1 MIVSVILAHPYDKSF
16 NYGIKDQVLKT
27 LEELGHEVNF
37 HDLYSENFNPVMT
50 SFELEN
56 SYSQDTLVEL
66 HCKEIVKAEGIII
79 IHPNW
84 WGQPPAILKGWVD
97 RVLRYN
103 LAYKDI
109 IRDDGKVE
117 VVGLLT
123 TNQVVIINTGNT
135 DEDSENNIFLDP
147 LETLWK
153 NCIFGFC
160 GAKSVHRMLL
170 RIVAESTPEIRAGW
184 LLDIDKTLRDLL

>member
-1 MIVSVILAHPYDKSF
+1 MKVSVILAHPYDKSF

-27 LEELGHEVNF
+27 LNELGHEVYF

-50 SFELEN
+50 GFELEN
-56 SYSQDTLVEL
+56 GYSQDPLVEE
-66 HCKEIVKAEGIII
+66 HCKEIIQADGIVI

-109 IRDDGKVE
+109 IKADGKVE

-123 TNQVVIINTGNT
+123 TNQVIIINTGNT

-153 NCIFGFC
+153 NCVFGFC
-160 GAKSVHRMLL
+160 GAKNVHRMLL

>member
-1 MIVSVILAHPYDKSF
+1 MKISVILAHPYDQSF

-27 LEELGHEVNF
+27 LNELGHEVCF

-50 SFELEN
+50 AFELEKG
-56 SYSQDTLVEL
+56 YSLDPLVEQ
-66 HCKEIVKAEGIII
+66 HCEEIVQAQGIVI

-109 IRDDGKVE
+109 IKTDGKVE

-123 TNQVVIINTGNT
+123 TNQVIIINTGNT

-160 GAKSVHRMLL
+160 GAKRTHRMLL
-170 RIVAESTPEIRAGW
+170 RIVAESTPEIRASW
-184 LLDIDKTLRDLL
+184 LLEIDKTLRDLL